1 MIEPAT
7 YIHQLDKT
15 APSPTDFV
23 SEGDDHL
30 RLLKSTLQNTFPNV
44 TGAVNATQAEIN
56 TLVGASGSIGSQ
68 LALKANKGGDT
79 YTGTH
84 NLTGA
89 TVTAATQTAGDASDK
104 VATTAFVTAATLT
117 STLPGQSGNAGK
129 VISTDG
135 TNAGWINPV
144 FPTAGPSSMTLTR
157 DGSGN
162 LTGLSE
168 TIDGDTATTTLTRS
182 GGRLSS
188 VATTFRGVTR
198 TQSLSYTGD
207 VLTSITATIS

>member
-7 YIHQLDKT
+7 YINQLDKT
-15 APSPTDFV
+15 APGPTDFV

-30 RLLKSTLQNTFPNV
+30 RLLKSALQNSFPNV

-79 YTGTH
+79 YTGAH
-84 NLTGA
+84 NMTGA
-89 TVTAATQTAGDASDK
+89 TVTAATQATGDASTK
-104 VATTAFVTAATLT
+104 IATTAFVAATSLV
-117 STLPGQSGNAGK
+117 SALPGQAGNSGK
-129 VISTDG
+129 VITTDG
-135 TNAGWINPV
+135 TTAGWVNPV
-144 FPTAGPSSMTLTR
+144 FPTAGPSAVTLTR

-162 LTGLSE
+162 LTGMSE
-168 TIDGDTATTTLTRS
+168 TIDGDTASTTLTRTS
-182 GGRLSS
+182 GRLTS

-207 VLTSITATIS
+207 VLTSITATTS